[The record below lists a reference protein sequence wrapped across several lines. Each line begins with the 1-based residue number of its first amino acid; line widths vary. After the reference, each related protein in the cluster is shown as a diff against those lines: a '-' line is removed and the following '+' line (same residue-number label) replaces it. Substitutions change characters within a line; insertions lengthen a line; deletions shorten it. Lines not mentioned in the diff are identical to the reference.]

1 MRPRERGQHS
11 LHRYGQPEDIQPVS
25 ECLHQRGLRSKVK
38 LAFGG
43 GVNIKSVEELK
54 ALDIDIL
61 DIGRQIV
68 DAPILDMRLEII
80 SIEN

>member
-1 MRPRERGQHS
+1 VQ
-11 LHRYGQPEDIQPVS
+11 
-25 ECLHQRGLRSKVK
+25 

-43 GVNIKSVEELK
+43 GVTLENIEELK

-61 DIGRQIV
+61 DIGRPIV
-68 DAPILDMRLEII
+68 DAPMLDMRLEII